1 MRQVSRAAPAGPKW
15 GREGADGG
23 AVWTGAV
30 FGAVGAVKAV
40 GRVARGKPDGR
51 VGGIGSKNQAL
62 GSLAR

>member
-1 MRQVSRAAPAGPKW
+1 M
-15 GREGADGG
+15 
-23 AVWTGAV
+23 WTGAV